1 MLSSIVM
8 HRTPRTYDIT
18 SLQPID
24 WVEVPYYANGV
35 RAGVPTDIGD
45 LCEDTISIPRAFAN
59 ACSYVVPVQGQS
71 MRDFDLREGD
81 ELIVRAQ
88 DTADSGDIVI
98 ACVDGGL
105 TVKAYYEDEN
115 GDRWLVPGNP
125 DFAPIP
131 IDEFTNIRIQGVVM
145 RITHLAPRVSVRDCA
160 RIVRAQQ
167 KRPAKRSSEFPL
179 LTQTALREGRAER
192 VVELLQIAAKGSA
205 SDLMDEL
212 YHQALI
218 GNISYSTIPTTR
230 LREILNEHLAVN
242 FGYENI
248 RKYRRDI

>member
-1 MLSSIVM
+1 MSQTHHS
-8 HRTPRTYDIT
+8 YDIT
-18 SLQPID
+18 SLPPID
-24 WVEVPYYANGV
+24 WVEVPYYPNGV
-35 RAGVPTDIGD
+35 RAGVPTDTGD
-45 LCEDTISIPRAFAN
+45 LCEETIRIPRAFAE
-59 ACSYVVPVQGQS
+59 ACSYVVPVRGQS

-88 DTADSGDIVI
+88 ATADSGDIVI

-105 TVKAYYEDEN
+105 TVKAYFEDEN

-131 IDEFTNIRIQGVVM
+131 IHECTDIRIQGVVT
-145 RITHLAPRVSVRDCA
+145 RITHLAPRVSIRDCA

-167 KRPAKRSSEFPL
+167 KLRPNRHASEFPL

-192 VVELLQIAAKGSA
+192 VVELLQIAAKGTA
-205 SDLMDEL
+205 ADLMNEL
-212 YHQALI
+212 HHQALI
-218 GNISYSTIPTTR
+218 GNIAYSSIPTTR
-230 LREILNEHLAVN
+230 LRDILNEHLNVN

-248 RKYRRDI
+248 RKYRRDA

>member
-1 MLSSIVM
+1 M
-8 HRTPRTYDIT
+8 TNKNNDIT
-18 SLQPID
+18 SFQPIE

-35 RAGVPTDIGD
+35 QAGVPTDIGD
-45 LCEDTISIPRAFAN
+45 LCEETIRIPRAFAQA
-59 ACSYVVPVQGQS
+59 ACYVVPVHGQS

-88 DTADSGDIVI
+88 DTAESGDIVI

-105 TVKAYYEDEN
+105 TVKAYFEDEN

-125 DFAPIP
+125 DFAAIP
-131 IDEFTNIRIQGVVM
+131 IDEFSEVRIQGVVT
-145 RITHLAPRVSVRDCA
+145 RITHLAPHVSMRDCA
-160 RIVRAQQ
+160 RIVRSQQ
-167 KRPAKRSSEFPL
+167 KQRPNKRSSEFPL
-179 LTQTALREGRAER
+179 LTQTALREGRSER
-192 VVELLQIAAKGSA
+192 VVELLQRAAKGSA
-205 SDLMDEL
+205 ADLMNEL

-218 GNISYSTIPTTR
+218 GNVSYSSIPTTR

-248 RKYRRDI
+248 RKYRRDQR